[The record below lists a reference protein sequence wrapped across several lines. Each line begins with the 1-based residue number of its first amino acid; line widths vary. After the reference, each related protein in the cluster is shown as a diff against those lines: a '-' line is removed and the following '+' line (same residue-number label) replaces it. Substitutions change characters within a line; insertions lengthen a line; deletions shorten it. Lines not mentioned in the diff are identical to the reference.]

1 MQEIFK
7 KLKKQVVPVVV
18 LKSLEKIDELC
29 KFLLHSNVFVCEITY
44 RTDCAAEAVKFIS
57 THYPQILVGAGTILS
72 VETAQNAVANGAS
85 FLVSPGTNE
94 SVISFCNANNIPIIA
109 GVETASEI
117 EKAMSLGQELLKFF
131 PAEAIGGVKKI
142 KALSAPYSNV
152 KFMPTGGITPIN
164 AIEYLALDSVW
175 CVGGSYVVPKELL
188 G

>member
-1 MQEIFK
+1 M
-7 KLKKQVVPVVV
+7 
-18 LKSLEKIDELC
+18 
-29 KFLLHSNVFVCEITY
+29 
-44 RTDCAAEAVKFIS
+44 
-57 THYPQILVGAGTILS
+57 
-72 VETAQNAVANGAS
+72 
-85 FLVSPGTNE
+85 
-94 SVISFCNANNIPIIA
+94 
-109 GVETASEI
+109 
-117 EKAMSLGQELLKFF
+117 LKFF